1 MVFAV
6 LLYQYYIYPTD
17 RSRANEYG
25 QIAEPMEND
34 KAEPEKEELKAKAI
48 AAVKEETRKNR

>member
-25 QIAEPMEND
+25 QVAEPLEVD
-34 KAEPEKEELKAKAI
+34 KAEPEKEESKAKAV
-48 AAVKEETRKNR
+48 AAVKEESRKDR